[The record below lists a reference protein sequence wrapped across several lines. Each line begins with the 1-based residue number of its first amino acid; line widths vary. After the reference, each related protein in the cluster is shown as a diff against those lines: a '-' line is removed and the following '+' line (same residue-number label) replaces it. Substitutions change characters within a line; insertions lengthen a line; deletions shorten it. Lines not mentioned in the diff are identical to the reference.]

1 MPLTYWWIPYTLILG
16 TYYSNLNTIMYLGK
30 LTNVLMHWPSWI
42 LTLHFLWG
50 RYPLSYNSLAIMI
63 WSLLSIEKVTAAI
76 WMKHVVMGH
85 FHFIATKMDGW
96 SFIIHSMSVA
106 LENTGNANMSNITVN
121 CYVGNF
127 HFPPLFPI

>member
-42 LTLHFLWG
+42 LTLHHFLWG

-76 WMKHVVMGH
+76 WMKHGTLS
-85 FHFIATKMDGW
+85 FHRNKNGW
-96 SFIIHSMSVA
+96 LKLHHPFHVSCIR
-106 LENTGNANMSNITVN
+106 EYGK
-121 CYVGNF
+121 CKYVKYYSELLCKKLPF
-127 HFPPLFPI
+127 LPLFPI